1 MDVAQRINKDAVV
14 FLDRFAVWIAGMID
28 PAGIVAPNFWI
39 YYVAVVQTEVESV
52 WIVFVVGSGFP
63 GDAFTCVF
71 NDTRPF
77 WNELTGV
84 NTPTVHVG
92 FANLELHRTPPSF
105 GFLSH
110 AQSWNYFWFFTRACS
125 GIDPIPQRRRLQKE
139 QTFRT
144 LAFKMAGRVRTPEN
158 VTMKLKQSI
167 PLVLALC
174 LIASSVLANL
184 GANSEVI
191 EDAYGTI
198 VQRRLR
204 DDGKVSVVYTKG
216 RYLYMVT
223 FADSRSVTE
232 SYSRAN
238 GTDLS
243 EKEITKFLKANSR
256 AKWLPLNS
264 GTERH
269 FKTSDGSAEAT
280 YGILNGRP
288 ALTVRAVNP

>member
-1 MDVAQRINKDAVV
+1 MKRI
-14 FLDRFAVWIAGMID
+14 
-28 PAGIVAPNFWI
+28 
-39 YYVAVVQTEVESV
+39 
-52 WIVFVVGSGFP
+52 
-63 GDAFTCVF
+63 
-71 NDTRPF
+71 
-77 WNELTGV
+77 
-84 NTPTVHVG
+84 
-92 FANLELHRTPPSF
+92 
-105 GFLSH
+105 
-110 AQSWNYFWFFTRACS
+110 
-125 GIDPIPQRRRLQKE
+125 
-139 QTFRT
+139 
-144 LAFKMAGRVRTPEN
+144 
-158 VTMKLKQSI
+158 KQWI

-174 LIASSVLANL
+174 VIAGSVSANL

-223 FADSRSVTE
+223 FADSRSVLE
-232 SYSRAN
+232 SYARAN

-256 AKWLPLNS
+256 AKWLPVNR
-264 GTERH
+264 GTERR